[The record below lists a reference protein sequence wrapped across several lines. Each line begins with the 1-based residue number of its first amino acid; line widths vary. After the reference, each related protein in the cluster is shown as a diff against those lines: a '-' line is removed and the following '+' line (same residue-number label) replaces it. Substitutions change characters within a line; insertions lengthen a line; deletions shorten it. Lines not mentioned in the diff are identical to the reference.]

1 MQRKHLISLLAGAS
15 LLATLTACSSGDDAE
30 APAEDS
36 AGTSAEESTDTGSGA
51 EESTDTGS
59 EDGAAAASDVSLSV
73 DGQAVDLGQA
83 SVSCADSEAGFAI
96 SVSSDNLDAA
106 SGEAIGAVL
115 QSADDPTVT
124 ALALSDAEGNT
135 LAYAEGTGGS
145 AEVTVNGNTYE
156 ITGEAMS
163 TNMDDPTNIENL
175 PFEFTVTCP

>member
-59 EDGAAAASDVSLSV
+59 EDGAAASDVSLSV

-106 SGEAIGAVL
+106 SGQAIGAVL
-115 QSADDPTVT
+115 KSADDPTVT
-124 ALALSDAEGNT
+124 VLALSDAEGNT

-163 TNMDDPTNIENL
+163 TNMDDPTNVKNL